1 MLAKSDTLT
10 SKVLFSAII
19 ATASW
24 LEAQPFTAPAP
35 PETPPLSPKPHS
47 QVVGYEV
54 PMAQFSQVDPG
65 KDCPA
70 LEAAREAALAAL
82 EELVRAGVITR
93 YEEEWPGF
101 DQEDEEGEGDA
112 LYFAAYAPS
121 RDLIEERMA
130 ELSLRL
136 TKQYDVPV
144 LFVSLKDARA

>member
-1 MLAKSDTLT
+1 
-10 SKVLFSAII
+10 
-19 ATASW
+19 
-24 LEAQPFTAPAP
+24 
-35 PETPPLSPKPHS
+35 
-47 QVVGYEV
+47 
-54 PMAQFSQVDPG
+54 MAQFSQVDPG

>member
-1 MLAKSDTLT
+1 MLPKTET
-10 SKVLFSAII
+10 SRVLSPATTG
-19 ATASW
+19 TASW
-24 LEAQPFTAPAP
+24 SWAPPSTAPTP
-35 PETPPLSPKPHS
+35 PEAPPLSPKPHS

-54 PMAQFSQVDPG
+54 TMAQSSQVDPG
-65 KDCPA
+65 KGHSA

-93 YEEEWPGF
+93 YEEWPGF
-101 DQEDEEGEGDA
+101 DEDDEEEGDA

-136 TKQYDVPV
+136 TMQYDVPV
-144 LFVSLKDARA
+144 LFVSLKDARKDARA

>member
-1 MLAKSDTLT
+1 MLAKSDTQT

-19 ATASW
+19 MTTSW
-24 LEAQPFTAPAP
+24 LGAQPFTAPTP

-47 QVVGYEV
+47 QVVGYA
-54 PMAQFSQVDPG
+54 MAQSSQVDPG

-93 YEEEWPGF
+93 YEEWPGF
-101 DQEDEEGEGDA
+101 DEEDEEEEGDA

-144 LFVSLKDARA
+144 LFVSLKDA

>member
-1 MLAKSDTLT
+1 MMLPKTET
-10 SKVLFSAII
+10 SRVLSPA
-19 ATASW
+19 ATGTASW
-24 LEAQPFTAPAP
+24 SWAPPSTAPTL
-35 PETPPLSPKPHS
+35 PETPPLSPKPHP

-54 PMAQFSQVDPG
+54 TMAQSSQVDPG
-65 KDCPA
+65 KDRPA

-82 EELVRAGVITR
+82 EELVRVGVVTR
-93 YEEEWPGF
+93 YEEWPGF
-101 DQEDEEGEGDA
+101 DEEDEEEEGDA

-136 TKQYDVPV
+136 TMQYDVPV